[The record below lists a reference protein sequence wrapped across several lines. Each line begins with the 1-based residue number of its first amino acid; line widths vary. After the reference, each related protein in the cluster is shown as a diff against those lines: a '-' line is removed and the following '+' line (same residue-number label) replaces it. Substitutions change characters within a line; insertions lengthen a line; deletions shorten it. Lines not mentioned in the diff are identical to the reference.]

1 MQYILTE
8 DEYKNMMPYSEYQS
22 KRNSLLDYIDKITI
36 INKELLE
43 ACKMAL
49 VGIDNDSEVGI
60 FIKQAIVKATDEI
73 NQPLSVDLTK
83 TTKRS

>member
-8 DEYKNMMPYSEYQS
+8 EEYKNMMPYSEHQAR
-22 KRNSLLDYIDKITI
+22 RNSLLDHIDEITI

-49 VGIDNDSEVGI
+49 GGIDDNSEVGI
-60 FIKQAIVKATDEI
+60 FIKQAIDKATDK
-73 NQPLSVDLTK
+73 NDQP
-83 TTKRS
+83 